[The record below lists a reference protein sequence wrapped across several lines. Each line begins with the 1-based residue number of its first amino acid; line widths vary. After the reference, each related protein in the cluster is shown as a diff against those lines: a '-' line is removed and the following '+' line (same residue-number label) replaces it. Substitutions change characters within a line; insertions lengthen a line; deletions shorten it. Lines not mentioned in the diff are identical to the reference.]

1 MARLGN
7 FIEWRTDSGSPVSVG
22 DVTVTPQSQALIVHW
37 PNGGFVWNR
46 PVAVLV
52 ERGQEQECMRILD
65 VTRILQV
72 GLIVFSILLGIFTS
86 KLRVRNRRNRNG

>member
-22 DVTVTPQSQALIVHW
+22 DVMVTPQSQALIVHW

-52 ERGQEQECMRILD
+52 ERGHEQECMRILD

-72 GLIVFSILLGIFTS
+72 GLIVFSILLGIFTA